1 MFKWHEQAAA
11 SRKTARSFL
20 ARGAPVDDRG
30 VTLIETMFAVALC
43 LIGVFGV
50 GNVIYVAT
58 AANKN
63 QGTETTRATIYAQ
76 DKIEKL
82 LSLASVPVS
91 GVTTASFSNCTQ
103 PASTQLASYADCNTT
118 GITASGWATGLLAGG
133 AISPLPTS
141 CGSAL
146 AGYTDYLDA
155 SGNKLTGASCSS
167 ATANGFSY
175 VRMWQI
181 SDVNTF
187 GSTPALKQITVAV
200 YSMSAVDTAISSSH
214 SAVPLAV
221 LTSYVSDPN

>member
-1 MFKWHEQAAA
+1 MFERHKRFAACPRRA
-11 SRKTARSFL
+11 DHSPAL
-20 ARGAPVDDRG
+20 GAPVDDHG

-43 LIGVFGV
+43 LVGVFGI
-50 GNVIYVAT
+50 GNVIYMAT
-58 AANKN
+58 ASSKN

-82 LSLASVPVS
+82 LSLAAVPVT

-103 PASTQLASYADCNTT
+103 PASTQLASYVDCNTT
-118 GITASGWATGLLAGG
+118 GITGSGWAMGLLAGG

-141 CGSAL
+141 CGSAT

-155 SGNKLTGASCSS
+155 SGNQLTGSSCSS

-175 VRMWQI
+175 VRLWQI
-181 SDVNTF
+181 SDANTF

-200 YSMSAVDTAISSSH
+200 YSMSAVNTAISAST
-214 SAVPLAV
+214 SATPLAV
-221 LTSYVSDPN
+221 LTSYISDPD

>member
-1 MFKWHEQAAA
+1 MLETQKTFAA
-11 SRKTARSFL
+11 RKGKARRSSVG
-20 ARGAPVDDRG
+20 GAPLDDHG

-43 LIGVFGV
+43 LVGVFGI

-58 AANKN
+58 AASKN

-82 LSLASVPVS
+82 LSLASVPVT

-141 CGSAL
+141 CGSAT

-155 SGNKLTGASCSS
+155 SGNQLTGSSCSA

-175 VRMWQI
+175 VRLWQI
-181 SDVNTF
+181 TDANTF
-187 GSTPALKQITVAV
+187 GTTPALKQITVAV
-200 YSMSAVDTAISSSH
+200 YSMSAVNTAISAST
-214 SAVPLAV
+214 SAAPLAV
-221 LTSYVSDPN
+221 LSSYISDPN